1 MLARK
6 SLLIVGSQFFIRFIG
21 WIGLLVL
28 AKLWGGFAPEALGII
43 GFAMSFLAVFN
54 VIGDLGFNSAHV
66 KRVSEGKDLGTC
78 IGTYIA
84 IKIILICLM
93 LIVIFSAIFIWKNV
107 LHESFADA
115 TTESVVYVF
124 IVYYIFFNLAQIA
137 VFTFQAKREIAKR
150 QITGIF
156 ENIVKIPL
164 EIFVAFAGVSIA
176 SISISP
182 RVNWPFF
189 LQPIQRF
196 IASHAVGSLAMS
208 YVFGM
213 MATFFVGMW
222 FLRSY
227 PIKKPSLEMIKSYLL
242 FALPIMLISIIG
254 IISVNIDKV
263 MIGYFWTS
271 TEVGYYFSVQQILG
285 IVLIISS
292 AVGIVLFPTL
302 SEHHSNKDFEKIKE
316 TTHLV
321 ERYISMIII
330 PQMVVIIV
338 FVKPVINIM
347 LSDAFLPAS
356 SVLITLTIF
365 AFITSL
371 NMPYSSLIGGIDKP
385 GVTAKIGVA
394 ICVINI
400 TLNYLLIPQKGL
412 LAPFGING
420 PTGAAV
426 ATVSSNLTGFFALR
440 IAAKKLTGIKLLQT
454 HIPRH
459 VVAGLIMAGI
469 LYYTGSFFS
478 VFRWYHLLSLSL
490 VGLGIY
496 IFILFLMKEFKK
508 EDLTFFL
515 DLLHPKKM
523 FNYVTSELKDKEK
536 FNRK

>member
-28 AKLWGGFAPEALGII
+28 AKLWSGFAPEALGNI

-93 LIVIFSAIFIWKNV
+93 LIVIFSAIFIWKSL
-107 LHESFADA
+107 LHGSFTDA

-164 EIFVAFAGVSIA
+164 EIFVALAGVSIT

-222 FLRSY
+222 LLRSY
-227 PIKKPSLEMIKSYLL
+227 PIKKPSLEMSKSYLF

-271 TEVGYYFSVQQILG
+271 TEVGYYFTVQQILG
-285 IVLIISS
+285 IVLILSS

-371 NMPYSSLIGGIDKP
+371 NMPYSSLIAGIDKP

-412 LAPFGING
+412 FSPFGING

-426 ATVSSNLTGFFALR
+426 ATVLSNLTGFFTLR

-469 LYYTGSFFS
+469 LYYTGSIFS

-496 IFILFLMKEFKK
+496 IFVLFLLKEFKK